1 MNADTGKN
9 TSVLRLTILGLG
21 MALVLASAPC
31 QATEAEKIA
40 RACAGD
46 IERLCAGVPPGEGRI
61 KACMKAHVTE
71 LLAPCF
77 DSIMAAVAAGK
88 E

>member
-1 MNADTGKN
+1 M
-9 TSVLRLTILGLG
+9 LRLTILGLAIAV
-21 MALVLASAPC
+21 ALAAAPS

-71 LLAPCF
+71 LSAPCF
-77 DSIMAAVAAGK
+77 DAIMAAVAAGK